1 MGFFSLDAPTQN
13 AAFGSAVGLSAEGGS
28 LIVGAPNSNEG
39 EVGAGEF
46 SVHKR
51 GSFGIYE
58 QVGL

>member
-39 EVGAGEF
+39 EVGA
-46 SVHKR
+46 R
-51 GSFGIYE
+51 GG
-58 QVGL
+58 QVVGVRWAQAVGRW